1 MKQQADMRADS
12 EACSRASARAD
23 FYLPAPVDKAFGLL
37 DPIAEK
43 DWVPGWNPD
52 PVHPARLSLEEASV
66 FLLDRGN
73 GSEPEIWTVIR
84 HDPARH
90 EAVYLATAPGHQQ
103 RWIQVHCR
111 AEDGGSRV
119 FVEYR
124 ITALSEQGRE
134 DFDSIRPENLMEWRD
149 AMSAALGLGTGT

>member
-1 MKQQADMRADS
+1 MKPQADNHTR
-12 EACSRASARAD
+12 SRANARAD
-23 FYLPAPVDKAFGLL
+23 FYLAAPVDKAFGLL

-43 DWVPGWNPD
+43 DWVPGWDPE
-52 PVHPARLSLEEASV
+52 PVHPPRLSLEEASV
-66 FLLDRGN
+66 FFLDRSDGR
-73 GSEPEIWTVIR
+73 EAEIWTVIR

-111 AEDGGSRV
+111 AEDGGTRV

-134 DFDSIRPENLMEWRD
+134 DFDSVCPENLMEWQD
-149 AMSAALGLGTGT
+149 AMSAALGLETAA